1 MGSEEL
7 YQQSGNQR
15 LEEAVVM
22 KPDVNSY
29 SLSMCIYICVCV
41 CVCVCVYIYICI
53 YIINIVVVVIQLLS
67 VQLFVIPCI
76 EACQAPLSSTISQ
89 SLLEFM
95 SIESVMLSNHLI
107 LCHPFFLL
115 SSIFSSGRVFS
126 KESALRIRWP
136 KYWSFS
142 FSINLRK

>member
-7 YQQSGNQR
+7 CQQSGNQR
-15 LEEAVVM
+15 LEEAVVV
-22 KPDVNSY
+22 KPDINSH
-29 SLSMCIYICVCV
+29 SLCMYACVCV
-41 CVCVCVYIYICI
+41 CVCS
-53 YIINIVVVVIQLLS
+53 INTAVVVTQLLS
-67 VQLFVIPCI
+67 VQLFVIPRTV
-76 EACQAPLSSTISQ
+76 ACPAPLYSTTSQ

-107 LCHPFFLL
+107 LCPPFLLL
-115 SSIFSSGRVFS
+115 SSIFSSSRVFS
-126 KESALRIRWP
+126 KESALCIRWP